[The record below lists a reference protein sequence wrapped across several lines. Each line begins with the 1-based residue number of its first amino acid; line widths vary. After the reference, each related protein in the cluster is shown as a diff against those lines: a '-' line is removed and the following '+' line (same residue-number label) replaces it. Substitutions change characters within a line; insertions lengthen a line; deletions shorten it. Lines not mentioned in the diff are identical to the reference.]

1 MQDVEERNWHQ
12 IEALNQRGGR
22 TLSVVDLLLAGTID
36 GETAAQVGE
45 AVWRGRS
52 FLTAAN
58 PGGAGKT
65 ALLAALLGFLPEGV
79 PIITVDHPDAIAA
92 GERADGPR
100 CYLAHEIGS
109 GHWYGYIW
117 GPVVGRYLGLAGG
130 EHIVTSCL
138 HADTIE
144 EVHDTLHACTLGDP
158 EGALQGIELILFMH
172 VDRSSGGIRRR
183 VASVYR
189 KDGMGRTHEPVSRW
203 DPANDCFE
211 QLAASPSVRAQELA
225 DFLIE
230 LAERGVREFA
240 QVRSACLDFLRGV
253 RPGRT

>member
-1 MQDVEERNWHQ
+1 MDTVEHRNWRQ

-22 TLSVVDLLLAGTID
+22 TLSIVDLLLAGTID
-36 GETAAQVGE
+36 AETAGHVGE
-45 AVWRGRS
+45 AIQRGAS

-79 PIITVDHPDAIAA
+79 PVVTVDHPDAIAA
-92 GERADGPR
+92 DGRADEQR

-117 GPVVGRYLGLAGG
+117 GPVVGRYLDLAADG
-130 EHIVTSCL
+130 HMVASCL

-158 EGALQGIELILFMH
+158 GEALRGIEFILFMH

-189 KDGMGRTHEPVSRW
+189 KDGMGRTHDPVSQW
-203 DPANDCFE
+203 DPATDSFE
-211 QLAASPSVRAQELA
+211 QLTASSNARAQELA
-225 DFLIE
+225 GFLTQ
-230 LAERGVREFA
+230 LAERGVREYGS
-240 QVRSACLDFLRGV
+240 VRSAYLDYIRSAKHD
-253 RPGRT
+253 